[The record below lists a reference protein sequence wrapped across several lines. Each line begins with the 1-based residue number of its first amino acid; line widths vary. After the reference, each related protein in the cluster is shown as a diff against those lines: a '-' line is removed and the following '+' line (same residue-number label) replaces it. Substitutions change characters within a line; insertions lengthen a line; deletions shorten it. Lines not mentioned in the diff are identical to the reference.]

1 MLYNKD
7 YSAEFDKEFYNATLV
22 SNDANENYI
31 SMINQ
36 CLFSIKLNKKLIE
49 VHSTGDLMLNKI
61 IVKSAR
67 ESILESQEEIKVFS
81 SKIK

>member
-7 YSAEFDKEFYNATLV
+7 YSAEFDKEFSTATLV
-22 SNDANENYI
+22 SNDTDENYMT
-31 SMINQ
+31 MINQ

-49 VHSTGDLMLNKI
+49 VHSTGDFMLNKI